1 MMSDDDRAKVVK
13 CLDKPKTEITRE
25 VREWI
30 KLSGLKLSGLHI
42 C

>member
-1 MMSDDDRAKVVK
+1 MLENADRIKVVK
-13 CLDKPKTEITRE
+13 SLDKPKTEITRE